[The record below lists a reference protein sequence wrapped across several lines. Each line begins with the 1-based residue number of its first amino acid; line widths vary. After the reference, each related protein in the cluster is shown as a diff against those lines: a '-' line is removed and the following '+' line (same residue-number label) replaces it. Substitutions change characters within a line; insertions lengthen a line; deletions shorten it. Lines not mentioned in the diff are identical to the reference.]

1 MIEKK
6 KERKVQEWKQSGTPS
21 KIPSKLFDVV
31 LYIEK
36 GGITFF
42 LKMKIQFWQCSHTNY

>member
-31 LYIEK
+31 LYTEK
-36 GGITFF
+36 GGIYLFF
-42 LKMKIQFWQCSHTNY
+42 ENENSILTVFPY